1 MLSFCIRRMHGMC
14 VCVCARAFISE
25 PTRARTPARR
35 RRRFAVTR
43 RPRHW
48 LCVSAALRLCRCVTQ
63 FPRTGVERQ
72 QQSVQHHSTNLR
84 GAAARVLTL
93 TYICWPT
100 KQKRYMQIAF
110 GHRVSRDCAHAHA
123 HARAQ
128 CIFRAVMQRPRMPAC
143 VPCMHLHLGL
153 NDTCPAFADSS

>member
-1 MLSFCIRRMHGMC
+1 MLCSNFFIAFGTFIALTRPSQVMSRALEPLVRERLAIECDLSAFEECTECACAC
-14 VCVCARAFISE
+14 VRAHLSRNRHE
-25 PTRARTPARR
+25 RARR
-35 RRRFAVTR
+35 RRRCAVTR

-100 KQKRYMQIAF
+100 KQKKIHAN
-110 GHRVSRDCAHAHA
+110 RV
-123 HARAQ
+123 
-128 CIFRAVMQRPRMPAC
+128 RPSC
-143 VPCMHLHLGL
+143 V
-153 NDTCPAFADSS
+153 T